1 MLPHYDLV
9 LTRAWRSCQISL
21 WTLIAMVGMPSVRV
35 ILRSPTLSSGL
46 PDFRLYLCLV
56 TPRDLLLM
64 TYISCSQRVT
74 CP

>member
-9 LTRAWRSCQISL
+9 LTRARRSCRISL
-21 WTLIAMVGMPSVRV
+21 GTLIAMVGMPSVHG
-35 ILRSPTLSSGL
+35 ILGSPTLSSSL
-46 PDFRLYLCLV
+46 PDFRLCLCPV